1 MNKNLLLILASIL
14 IIVGVTKPDLQLLLN
29 KPNIVENIVVITPPS
44 DEKVK
49 ELCRPIIESLR
60 DGDSLRNKDGRRLS
74 DLYFDLATLI
84 ELDGE
89 NEVVKTTE
97 EIRQANSLSGLML
110 RLNIKGKYPGLTEA
124 AYNFLVS
131 QIGDD
136 IVPLD
141 SNLRSKAVDTFKAL
155 AWACNEGSK

>member
-1 MNKNLLLILASIL
+1 MNKILLLILASIL
-14 IIVGVTKPDLQLLLN
+14 IIVGLTKPNLSFPLN
-29 KPNIVENIVVITPPS
+29 KPSVVENIVIITPPI
-44 DEKVK
+44 DEKVR
-49 ELCRPIIESLR
+49 ELCKPVIEALKAGGSSR
-60 DGDSLRNKDGRRLS
+60 SKDGKRLS
-74 DLYFDLATLI
+74 DLYFDLGTLI

-89 NEVVKTTE
+89 DEAVKTTE

-110 RLNIKGKYPGLTEA
+110 KLNIKGEYPGLTEA
-124 AYNFLVS
+124 TYNLLVS

-141 SNLRSKAVDTFKAL
+141 SDLRSKAVKTFQAL

>member
-1 MNKNLLLILASIL
+1 MNNKLLLGIG
-14 IIVGVTKPDLQLLLN
+14 VGLVVLGLLKPSLN
-29 KPNIVENIVVITPPS
+29 IPINNPVDNPIVVITPPS
-44 DEKVK
+44 DESIR
-49 ELCRPIIESLR
+49 ELCVPVIEALKGGSSSR
-60 DGDSLRNKDGRRLS
+60 QKDARRLS

-97 EIRQANSLSGLML
+97 EIRQANSISGVML
-110 RLNIKGKYPGLTEA
+110 RLNIKGAYPGLTEA
-124 AYNFLVS
+124 AHNFVVS

-136 IVPLD
+136 MIPLD
-141 SNLRSKAVDTFKAL
+141 ADLRSKAVNTFKAL